1 MLVKNWHAESVA
13 GIVMQ
18 TPVLI
23 SSRADLA
30 SAPEGQCDC
39 ACSTYTAPLTHFPAE
54 ESLDRLVAH
63 PRLEFYPVDDTHYV
77 VFVPSGFHIAVTNQ
91 AGMRILQGAGPANA
105 PKHQPLR
112 PHEEHEHEE
121 RRLFLHDVAALG
133 FLVPSGMQ
141 SHATHS
147 MEAPS
152 ELVAWIHVTNQ
163 CNLRCHYCY
172 LKKTAEAMSIETA
185 FESIE
190 AVFRSAALHSFH
202 SVKLKYAG
210 GEPSLNFDLV
220 KRAHAYAIDLAREN
234 GVEVTGIMLS
244 NGVGLTRRHYEVM
257 AQLGL
262 RLMISLDGLSQYH
275 DSQRVFENGA
285 GSFKVVLRSVLR
297 AKQFGVVPDISI
309 TVSSRTVAGLPK
321 LLSLLLEN
329 DLPFSINYYRE
340 NEHSLSHEDLRISES
355 VMIEGMLTAFKV
367 IERNL
372 PRRSLL
378 PALVDRANLT
388 APHDKTCG
396 VGVNYLVIDQFGN
409 VSKCQMDMG
418 TPVAN
423 IRVLDPLEL
432 VIASERGIINLSVDQ
447 KTDCQRCKW
456 KYWCAGGC
464 ALSTFRA
471 TGRYD
476 LKSPNCSIYKA
487 LYPEAVRLEGLR
499 LLKYAS

>member
-1 MLVKNWHAESVA
+1 MLVKNWPAESVT

-23 SSRADLA
+23 SNRLDLA
-30 SAPEGQCDC
+30 STPEGQCDC
-39 ACSTYTAPLTHFPAE
+39 ACSTYAAPLAYSPAE
-54 ESLDRLVAH
+54 ESLDCLVAH
-63 PRLEFYPVDDTHYV
+63 PRLESYPVDDTHYV
-77 VFVPSGFHIAVTNQ
+77 IFVPSGFHIAVTNQ
-91 AGMRILQGAGPANA
+91 IGMRILQESEPPNV
-105 PKHQPLR
+105 PKHQPLGR
-112 PHEEHEHEE
+112 HEKHEHEE
-121 RRLFLHDVAALG
+121 RDLFLHEVAALG
-133 FLVPSGMQ
+133 FLVPPDMQ
-141 SHATHS
+141 SHAIHNV
-147 MEAPS
+147 EAPS
-152 ELVAWIHVTNQ
+152 ELIAWIHVTNQ

-172 LKKTAEAMSIETA
+172 LKKTAEAMSTETA

-190 AVFRSAALHSFH
+190 AVFRSAALHSFQ

-220 KRAHAYAIDLAREN
+220 ARTHAYAIDLARAN

-262 RLMISLDGLSQYH
+262 RLMVSLDGPSQYH
-275 DSQRVFENGA
+275 DSQRVFENGS

-297 AKQFGVVPDISI
+297 AKQFGIVPDISI
-309 TVSSRTVAGLPK
+309 TVSSRTVAGLPQ

-355 VMIEGMLTAFKV
+355 AMIEGMLAAFKV

-388 APHDKTCG
+388 APHDRTCG

-409 VSKCQMDMG
+409 VSKCQMDMN
-418 TPVAN
+418 TPVAT
-423 IRVLDPLEL
+423 IGVLDPLDI
-432 VIASERGIINLSVDQ
+432 VISSERGIANLSVDQ
-447 KTDCQRCKW
+447 KTDCQQCKW

-476 LKSPNCSIYKA
+476 LKSPNCNIYKA